1 MIVFSEVQWQQ
12 QRIFV
17 HLNVSEEEEFS
28 QSEAAL
34 ALINQSND
42 WLIKY
47 DRV

>member
-1 MIVFSEVQWQQ
+1 MIM
-12 QRIFV
+12 
-17 HLNVSEEEEFS
+17 SEEEEFS

-47 DRV
+47 DRA